1 MFKAWIPWT
10 TPDKKASLGFF
21 LAAVFLQTVV
31 LLLAPARQSYI
42 LATGTT
48 ITLRTAPIDPYNL
61 LQGYYVAL
69 GYDIS
74 DPKVLPGYTAQ
85 KDGQTLYVTL
95 QQPQNAVD
103 GPWSAVQTSVTKP
116 TALTPKQVV
125 LKGVLK
131 NGRMLYGL
139 ESYNIP
145 EEKRLEINENLRQR
159 PERALLDAKVDA
171 FGAAIPLRLRIAGKI
186 YDY

>member
-1 MFKAWIPWT
+1 MFKTWISST
-10 TPDKKASLGFF
+10 SADKKIPLGFF

-42 LATGTT
+42 LATGTM
-48 ITLRTAPIDPYNL
+48 ITLRTAPVDPYNI

-74 DPKVLPGYTAQ
+74 NPNALPGYTTQ

-95 QQPQNAVD
+95 AKPKNSPDA
-103 GPWSAVQTSVTKP
+103 PWSAVRVNTSKP
-116 TALTPKQVV
+116 PDLSPKQVV
-125 LKGVLK
+125 LKGILK
-131 NGRMLYGL
+131 NGRVLYGL

-145 EEKRLEINENLRQR
+145 EEQRVEINNNLRER

-171 FGAAIPLRLRIAGKI
+171 SGAATPLRLRIGGKI

>member
-1 MFKAWIPWT
+1 MFKAWIPSKA
-10 TPDKKASLGFF
+10 PDKKVPLGFF
-21 LAAVFLQTVV
+21 LAAVFLQTIV
-31 LLLAPARQSYI
+31 LLLAPAQQSYI

-48 ITLRTAPIDPYNL
+48 ITLRTAPVDPYNI

-74 DPKVLPGYTAQ
+74 DPKALPGYTAQ

-95 QQPQNAVD
+95 QQPQNVTEGEWTAVE
-103 GPWSAVQTSVTKP
+103 VSVAKP
-116 TALTPKQVV
+116 AELSPKQVV

-131 NGRMLYGL
+131 NGRVLYGL

-145 EEKRLEINENLRQR
+145 EEQRIEINDNLRQR

-171 FGAAIPLRLRIAGKI
+171 SGAATPLRLRIAGKI